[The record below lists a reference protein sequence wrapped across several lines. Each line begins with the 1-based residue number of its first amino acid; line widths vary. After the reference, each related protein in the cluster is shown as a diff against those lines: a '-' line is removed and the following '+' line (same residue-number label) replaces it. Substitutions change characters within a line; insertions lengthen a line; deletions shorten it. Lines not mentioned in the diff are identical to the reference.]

1 MYRDSISRRQSR
13 RIPLKI
19 ACIYA
24 AIGTVWILLSD
35 QALTA
40 LVADPLLAARL
51 QTYKGWFYVLATS
64 ALLYL
69 LVHRHTRALG
79 TQFEEIRAIF
89 DSLNAIVY
97 VADLETYE
105 LLHLNHLGEELA
117 GTSDW
122 RGKRCFEVL
131 QADQREAC
139 GFCSNSRLEFGGQAR
154 APYTWVFRNTRNH
167 RWYQCIDK
175 AIPWSDGR
183 LVRLEIAIDIT
194 ESRELEELKDQMLS
208 AVSHEMRTPLTAI
221 LGFTE
226 FMLDQEASAEERRGY
241 LETMLREGQRLNRLI
256 DNFLRLGRL
265 KSQRESLY
273 RERLH
278 PRELLIPLAEK
289 YAQASPRHLLRLEI
303 APETGPFWG
312 EADDLALVVDNL
324 LANAFQYSPKGGEI
338 VLGAEPRGAEV
349 LLWVR
354 DSGIGLEPGEL
365 ERIFVPFFR
374 VDNSDQR
381 RTSGVGLGL
390 ALAREIVSRHQGRIW
405 AESAPGSGST
415 FYMALPGAATT
426 SDGLPEPESPRR
438 DD

>member
-24 AIGTVWILLSD
+24 AIGTAWILLSD
-35 QALTA
+35 QALSA

-79 TQFEEIRAIF
+79 TQFEEIRTIF

-97 VADLETYE
+97 VADLKTYE
-105 LLHLNHLGEELA
+105 LLHLNRLGEELA
-117 GTSDW
+117 GNRDW
-122 RGKRCFEVL
+122 HGKRCFEVL

-139 GFCSNSRLEFGGQAR
+139 GFCSNSRLALNGQVR
-154 APYTWVFRNTRNH
+154 DPYTWIFRNTRNQ

-194 ESRELEELKDQMLS
+194 ESRELEELKGQMLS

-226 FMLDQEASAEERRGY
+226 FMLEEESTAEERRGY
-241 LETMLREGQRLNRLI
+241 LDAMLREGRRLNRLI

-265 KSQRESLY
+265 KSQRESHF

-278 PRELLIPLAEK
+278 SRELLTPLAEK
-289 YAQASPRHLLRLEI
+289 YAQASPRHQLRLEI
-303 APETGPFWG
+303 AEGTGPFWG

-324 LANAFQYSPKGGEI
+324 LANAFQYSPRGGEI
-338 VLGAEPRGAEV
+338 VLGAESQGDEV
-349 LLWVR
+349 LLWVK
-354 DSGIGLEPGEL
+354 DPGIGLEPTEL
-365 ERIFVPFFR
+365 ERIFEPFFR

-381 RTSGVGLGL
+381 QTSGVGLGL

-405 AESAPGSGST
+405 AASTPGTGST
-415 FYMALPGAATT
+415 FYVALPGAATI
-426 SDGLPEPESPRR
+426 SGAPAPESPPRG
-438 DD
+438 D

>member
-1 MYRDSISRRQSR
+1 MYRNSISRRQSR

-19 ACIYA
+19 AGIYA
-24 AIGTVWILLSD
+24 VIGTAWILLSD
-35 QALTA
+35 LALSA
-40 LVADPLLAARL
+40 LVADSLLAARL

-79 TQFEEIRAIF
+79 TQFEEIRTIF

-105 LLHLNHLGEELA
+105 LLHLNRLGEELA
-117 GTSDW
+117 GTRDW

-131 QADQREAC
+131 QANQSGPC
-139 GFCSNSRLEFGGQAR
+139 SFCSNSRLEFDGQAR
-154 APYTWVFRNTRNH
+154 APYTWVFRNTHNQ

-208 AVSHEMRTPLTAI
+208 AVSHEMRTPMTAI

-226 FMLDQEASAEERRGY
+226 FMLEEEGSAEARRGY
-241 LETMLREGQRLNRLI
+241 LEAMQREGQRLNRLI

-265 KSQRESLY
+265 KSQRESHF

-278 PRELLIPLAEK
+278 PRELLTPLAEK
-289 YAQASPRHLLRLEI
+289 YAQASPRHQLRLEI
-303 APETGPFWG
+303 AEGTAPFWG
-312 EADDLALVVDNL
+312 EAEDLTLVFDNL
-324 LANAFQYSPKGGEI
+324 LANAFIYSPEGGEI
-338 VLGAEPRGAEV
+338 VLGAKPQGDEV
-349 LLWVR
+349 LLWVK
-354 DSGIGLEPGEL
+354 DPGIGLQPTEL

-374 VDNSDQR
+374 VDNSDRR

-390 ALAREIVSRHQGRIW
+390 ALAREIVARHQGRIW
-405 AESAPGSGST
+405 AESVPGSGST
-415 FYMALPGAATT
+415 FYLALPGA
-426 SDGLPEPESPRR
+426 ESASKAM
-438 DD
+438 

>member
-1 MYRDSISRRQSR
+1 MYRNSISRRQSH

-19 ACIYA
+19 AGIYA
-24 AIGTVWILLSD
+24 AVGTAWILLSD
-35 QALTA
+35 LALSA
-40 LVADPLLAARL
+40 LVADPSLTARL

-79 TQFEEIRAIF
+79 TQFEEIRTIF

-97 VADLETYE
+97 VAGLETYE
-105 LLHLNHLGEELA
+105 LLHLNRLGEELA
-117 GTSDW
+117 GTRDW

-139 GFCSNSRLEFGGQAR
+139 GFCSNSRLESGGQAR
-154 APYTWVFRNTRNH
+154 APYLWVFRNTRNQ

-226 FMLDQEASAEERRGY
+226 FMLEEEGSAEARRGY
-241 LETMLREGQRLNRLI
+241 LEAMQREGQRLNRLI

-265 KSQRESLY
+265 KSQRESHF

-278 PRELLIPLAEK
+278 PRELLTPLAEK
-289 YAQASPRHLLRLEI
+289 YAQASPQHPLRLEI
-303 APETGPFWG
+303 AEGTGPFWG
-312 EADDLALVVDNL
+312 EAEDLALVIDNL
-324 LANAFQYSPKGGEI
+324 LANALQYSPEGGEI
-338 VLGAEPRGAEV
+338 VLGAKPQGEEV
-349 LLWVR
+349 LLWVK
-354 DSGIGLEPGEL
+354 DHGIGLEPGER
-365 ERIFVPFFR
+365 ERIFIPFFR
-374 VDNSDQR
+374 IDNSDRR

-405 AESAPGSGST
+405 AESGPGCGST
-415 FYMALPGAATT
+415 FYVALPGAESAAKAM
-426 SDGLPEPESPRR
+426 EPESPRR